1 MKTEGREENDLSYPD
16 PFDDRSPWDEPSTP
30 TDTATTAPETPMTTP
45 AATYAPNPFKIGLT
59 FKASSG
65 YDAEW
70 ITPTIYGATADE
82 VASRTVELVQALKD
96 HGVIE
101 LTSKAAQYAREQFK
115 GGSGGGGSAPKR
127 FENGRVVNKG
137 AAPSGGPA
145 DDDCAHGRKLV
156 EKGTWAALFCQAREK
171 SDQCEPLWRQ
181 KDGSFKAK

>member
-1 MKTEGREENDLSYPD
+1 MTYPD
-16 PFDDRSPWDEPSTP
+16 PFDDRSPWDETP
-30 TDTATTAPETPMTTP
+30 TSNAPDSPETPVTTP
-45 AATYAPNPFKIGLT
+45 AVTTAPNPFKIGLT

-70 ITPTIYGATADE
+70 ITPTIYGATAEE
-82 VASRTVELVQALKD
+82 VASRTVELVHALRE

-101 LTSKAAQYAREQFK
+101 LTSKAAQYTREQFK
-115 GGSGGGGSAPKR
+115 GGSAGGGSAPKR

-137 AAPSGGPA
+137 QASSDGPA
-145 DDDCAHGRKLV
+145 DDDCQHGRKLV
-156 EKGTWAALFCQAREK
+156 EKANWAALFCQARDK